1 MAHSAA
7 SFGQNDGSGS
17 NVPRFQILHMIGIA
31 LARGH
36 VAQGQGGT
44 SETPG
49 SRGIRGHLVQSLHIL
64 VPHSG
69 GVDQGDLVG
78 NHCLLDLERGTL
90 VVSVIVYAF
99 NFGEL
104 FLFGGIR
111 MNDIGAPKKM
121 LADCIFPFQ
130 KVVITIVWEFCYK
143 AVIINYFITFIKFLK
158 HSYRNANLSLA
169 NLFFFFLLCTD
180 KPVCRNNVM
189 HGYLSNF
196 VYLVCRYT

>member
-1 MAHSAA
+1 
-7 SFGQNDGSGS
+7 
-17 NVPRFQILHMIGIA
+17 
-31 LARGH
+31 
-36 VAQGQGGT
+36 
-44 SETPG
+44 
-49 SRGIRGHLVQSLHIL
+49 
-64 VPHSG
+64 
-69 GVDQGDLVG
+69 
-78 NHCLLDLERGTL
+78 
-90 VVSVIVYAF
+90 
-99 NFGEL
+99 
-104 FLFGGIR
+104 